1 MNLCVSRRITR
12 IFSMTENDFFPVS
25 VVDQPNYKPETL
37 TRSLVIGKHGV
48 FVEVLGIVVLQ
59 TVAYVMA
66 FDDD

>member
-1 MNLCVSRRITR
+1 
-12 IFSMTENDFFPVS
+12 MTENDFFPVS